1 MESRFVFLAFLLCI
15 TGSIY
20 SQDKF
25 KVIRNTYLKINP
37 DQYADNI
44 TQIPQGTIVTK
55 KSNTDFPY
63 ILLSFNDEIGY
74 VSKID
79 LETFNAGSES
89 SIESLP
95 LEEEE
100 EEEETKKEEFKETET
115 SVDELFKTKLDI
127 QEKKKKPSLIPLNFL
142 SNLKWNNNYLWV
154 LLIIPL
160 IFMVFIINRFIKS
173 KRTNNNNFQS
183 FMGNDFS
190 SLPPI
195 PLETSSK
202 LDSDNEYSEPLKIQR
217 WDNSAGKD

>member
-55 KSNTDFPY
+55 KSNTDYPY

-100 EEEETKKEEFKETET
+100 ETKKEEFKETET

-127 QEKKKKPSLIPLNFL
+127 QKEKKKPSLIPLNFL
-142 SNLKWNNNYLWV
+142 PNLKWNNNYLWV
-154 LLIIPL
+154 LSIIPL